1 MKLSVVMPVY
11 NERATL
17 REVVGEVVGIPVD
30 IELLYLDGSSD

>member
-17 REVVGEVVGIPVD
+17 PSIVKCVLSQAV
-30 IELLYLDGSSD
+30 SF